1 MIVPSK
7 GNLNRFED
15 ESKLPA
21 LKPGEKAVFRILN
34 IRYDPDT
41 PNQLMIPLITF
52 IRPKQRIVDPT
63 CRTKD
68 KIVTI
73 AHVVE
78 ENMEGDAKLEHPKF
92 THSEGGYKVLFGNN
106 PKDVD
111 EYQFLKMCNENAT
124 NEYRNQNVVPVF
136 EEVIP
141 KLIAEKNRNTRNLR
155 FEAMEIA
162 KKMKESEV
170 REFAASMSW
179 EQNDDIGVLRDSVE
193 EMAESDPEE
202 FLSRLKD
209 GSRTIRAA
217 IKEAFDAEII
227 FYDIQKKRFAFKADD
242 STIFAVTSRV
252 PPKEYVNTLADFFV
266 SDSNAKNVFDL
277 IVNRTKGKK
286 AITEE

>member
-15 ESKLPA
+15 ESKLPS
-21 LKPGEKAVFRILN
+21 LKPGEKAVFRILD
-34 IRYDPDT
+34 IKYDPDT
-41 PNQLMIPLITF
+41 PTQLMIPLITL
-52 IRPKQRIVDPT
+52 IRPKQRVVDPT

-78 ENMEGDAKLEHPKF
+78 ENVEGEAKLEHPKF
-92 THSEGGYKVLFGNN
+92 THSERGYRILFGDN

-111 EYQFLKMCNENAT
+111 EYQFLKMCNENVS
-124 NEYRNQNVVPVF
+124 NEYRNKNIAPVF
-136 EEVIP
+136 EEVVP
-141 KLIAEKNRNTRNLR
+141 KVIAEKNRTTRNLR

-179 EQNDDIGVLRDSVE
+179 EQNDEVGILRDHCE
-193 EMAESDPEE
+193 DMAENTPEE
-202 FLSRLKD
+202 FLARLKD
-209 GSRTIRAA
+209 GSREIRAA

-227 FYDIQKKRFAFKADD
+227 FYDISKKRFAFKADN

-252 PPKEYVNTLADFFV
+252 TPKEYVNVLADFFV
-266 SDSNAKNVFDL
+266 SDASAKNVFDL